1 MADGGIYMA
10 GASPCYTIALL
21 FSLYTDNLAVV

>member
-10 GASPCYTIALL
+10 GANSCYTIAL
-21 FSLYTDNLAVV
+21 FSFGADNFAVA

>member
-10 GASPCYTIALL
+10 GASLCYTIALL
-21 FSLYTDNLAVV
+21 FSFGTDNLAVV

>member
-10 GASPCYTIALL
+10 GASPCYTIALS
-21 FSLYTDNLAVV
+21 FSLSTNNLAVV